1 MVSDFDRAVRI
12 ARGDDLGAVSLSCL
26 VDRVGQDLK
35 DRVLAALQSV
45 RAEDNAR
52 ALAHTVRALQRGD
65 AFVAV

>member
-12 ARGDDLGAVSLSCL
+12 ARGDDLGAVALSRL

-52 ALAHTVRALQRGD
+52 RLRTRSAPFSEEMLSLP
-65 AFVAV
+65 

>member
-12 ARGDDLGAVSLSCL
+12 ACGDDLGAVSLSCL

-52 ALAHTVRALQRGD
+52 ALAHTVRTLQRGD